1 MTAFRFHQFHSPVFS
16 AGDCLA
22 CAVLV
27 VLTKEEP
34 PGGSGGSWGAL
45 RGSVLMRL
53 RLWAP
58 PQLLAQGVGGRLWG
72 VPPRQ
77 PCHKSRRRR
86 LNLVETTQCR
96 QAVF

>member
-1 MTAFRFHQFHSPVFS
+1 MRTAGAKAGVELVTAFRFHQFHSPVFS

-45 RGSVLMRL
+45 RVL
-53 RLWAP
+53 
-58 PQLLAQGVGGRLWG
+58 
-72 VPPRQ
+72 
-77 PCHKSRRRR
+77 C
-86 LNLVETTQCR
+86 
-96 QAVF
+96 